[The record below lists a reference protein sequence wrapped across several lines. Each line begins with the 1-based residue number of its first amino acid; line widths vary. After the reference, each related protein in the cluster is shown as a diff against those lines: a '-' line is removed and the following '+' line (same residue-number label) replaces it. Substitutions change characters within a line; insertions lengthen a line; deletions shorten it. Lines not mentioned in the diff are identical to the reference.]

1 MPESRIASLLKE
13 KRKAI
18 GLSVKDVVRELSE
31 NGISISEKTLYGWE
45 SGARQPDADTF
56 LILCGIYGIKTL
68 SEVSMNKAS
77 EALNHSERIL
87 VKKYRDLDD
96 HGKKMIDFVVEEESR
111 RMEEERRQPEAD
123 NVIDF
128 PLYMD
133 APSAGNG
140 NDLGNGDYEIIS
152 VPDSLTAR
160 LASYAVRVNG
170 KSMEPEL
177 MDGDVVLVKGQ
188 ETFDK
193 GNLVVFAKNGDGFIK
208 LAGETCFESIN
219 PDYPDIHIGEDD
231 SFHVFGIVVG
241 KL

>member
-1 MPESRIASLLKE
+1 MFVDTLKRLRELAGLNRKQLAEKLEIPYTTYYNYESGTREPNSDILIRLSKFFDVSIDYLLKNDEVENNDNLREEESLL
-13 KRKAI
+13 I
-18 GLSVKDVVRELSE
+18 
-31 NGISISEKTLYGWE
+31 
-45 SGARQPDADTF
+45 
-56 LILCGIYGIKTL
+56 
-68 SEVSMNKAS
+68 
-77 EALNHSERIL
+77 
-87 VKKYRDLDD
+87 KKYRALDERGQKIVD
-96 HGKKMIDFVVEEESR
+96 YILDAEST
-111 RMEEERRQPEAD
+111 RMEKPEADQNLEAD